1 MDLSTRKNNQKN
13 FLIIS
18 YLYYPSKKI
27 GAQRWTKIGKS
38 LKNKNIN
45 LFVLSTNCGLELND
59 QHFFFKTSYPAK
71 VLKSNPVTFFQKIKY
86 NFWIKILPLFT
97 HFNFYDVAVFDKKTI
112 LKKANKIIQQNNI
125 DVVIASGA
133 PFSICYYTALLKNN
147 YDNLKVINDF
157 RDPWTW
163 NNRYGYNLL
172 SAPKKIKEND
182 AEKYVIENSD
192 YITTPVEPMCTYL
205 RSKYPNH
212 SKKIKIL
219 PHFFDFDSM
228 SKIKKKLKK
237 SNTLSFIY
245 GGTIY
250 DGTLDWYETFAK
262 TVVNNIK
269 DVSFNLYSQS
279 LSSDSNSQ
287 SGLLNFRKGIKEEN
301 LLQKIENSSFYLAC
315 YPEIEKD
322 FVSTK
327 FYQII
332 FLKTPIILIA
342 PRGELSKFIIKH
354 DIGIHIL
361 PDEIHTFKLNMMKRD
376 FSFNIQIQNYS
387 LDKITDYLLSL

>member
-1 MDLSTRKNNQKN
+1 MNTRKNHQKN

-27 GAQRWTKIGKS
+27 GAQRWTKIGRS

-45 LFVLSTNCGLELND
+45 LFILSTDCGSEFND
-59 QHFFFKTSYPAK
+59 HHFFFKTRYPAN
-71 VLKSNPVTFFQKIKY
+71 VLKTNPVTFFQKLKY
-86 NFWIKILPLFT
+86 NFWIKILPLLT
-97 HFNFYDVAVFDKKTI
+97 PFNFYDVAVFDKKTI
-112 LKKANKIIQQNNI
+112 LKKANKIIQENNI

-133 PFSICYYTALLKNN
+133 PFSICYYTAQLKKN
-147 YDNLKVINDF
+147 YVNLKVINDF

-163 NNRYGYNLL
+163 NNRYGFNLL
-172 SAPKKIKEND
+172 SSSKKAKENN

-192 YITTPVEPMCTYL
+192 YITTPVEPMRKYL
-205 RSKYPNH
+205 KTKYPNY
-212 SKKIKIL
+212 SKKIKII
-219 PHFFDFDSM
+219 PHFFDLASM
-228 SKIKKKLKK
+228 PKVKKK
-237 SNTLSFIY
+237 SITNTLNFIY

-250 DGTLDWYETFAK
+250 DGTLDWYETFAR
-262 TVVNNIK
+262 TVSNKIK

-279 LSSDSNSQ
+279 LSSDYKSQ
-287 SGLLNFRKGIKEEN
+287 SGLLNFKKGIKEES
-301 LLQKIENSSFYLAC
+301 LLQKIENASFYLAC

-327 FYQII
+327 FHQII

-342 PRGELSKFIIKH
+342 PRGELSKFILNH

-361 PDEIHTFKLNMMKRD
+361 PDQIHTFEINMIKRD
-376 FSFNIQIQNYS
+376 FSFNIEIQNYS
-387 LDKITDYLLSL
+387 LDKVTDHLLSL